1 MRNGKKIN
9 VSRAYRTM
17 FAIGTRNK
25 KTRAHQRRAYIDMH
39 ATHTQR
45 NERESRD
52 AYDRRNTNTYA
63 QSAPL
68 RPWRGERKELAQ
80 GQTLFP
86 RSSVRAHTLRLRWC
100 GFYRCNAAD
109 RAKRKADRIHDG
121 HMIASVSVCALQCS
135 WHFP

>member
-1 MRNGKKIN
+1 MAKK
-9 VSRAYRTM
+9 STY
-17 FAIGTRNK
+17 
-25 KTRAHQRRAYIDMH
+25 RAHTERCLLLAH
-39 ATHTQR
+39 ATRRRERISAGHTSICTQHTQR